1 MVKKKA
7 ANLTA
12 GALRQM
18 IERVERIEEEIE
30 ALRADKAAVFA
41 EAKSV
46 GFDTK
51 VMRAMVRE
59 RKMDQGDRQEWLAL
73 LDLYRGALGMLD
85 GTPLGEAARKRFEGS
100 EQPDANDPNRDVDSR
115 ETGEDESAQPA
126 ETPKGAMGQAEL
138 DDAREKGRAAAKA
151 GVRVIDN
158 PYLFGDPRR
167 ACWDEGWCQASG
179 SDGMQIPE
187 AWRRRPKSKG
197 DGDQAGRGE

>member
-1 MVKKKA
+1 MAKKKA

-18 IERVERIEEEIE
+18 IERVERLNEEIK
-30 ALRADKAAVFA
+30 ALQADRTSVFA
-41 EAKSV
+41 EAKSL

-51 VMRAMVRE
+51 IMRAMVRE
-59 RKMDQGDRQEWLAL
+59 RQMDEGDRQEWLAL

-85 GTPLGEAARKRFEGS
+85 GTPLGEAARNRFES
-100 EQPDANDPNRDVDSR
+100 AERPETEQANREDDLPEPSGKDNRKPPQTPN
-115 ETGEDESAQPA
+115 
-126 ETPKGAMGQAEL
+126 GAMGQVEL
-138 DDAREKGRAAAKA
+138 DDAREKGRTASKS

-187 AWRRRPKSKG
+187 AWRRKRKPKS
-197 DGDQAGRGE
+197 DGDHSGKGE